1 MSELIGEEINY
12 EDNNILNESNQS
24 SVTTEL

>member
-12 EDNNILNESNQS
+12 ENNNILHESNQS